1 MPDYEKVGSF
11 LVAKDETPDQRLVFC
26 EAYAPMCPDSDGDVM
41 SQEDIQKMAHSFM
54 VAKKLDKIDVQHDN
68 KTYSGL
74 SIVESFIARKGDDT
88 FLPGSWVVG
97 IHVNNDAIWEKIKKG
112 EINGVSI
119 EALVSKTPHVLDID
133 IPPVVNGRTTKA
145 EDHEHEFF
153 VTFDN
158 AGKFMG
164 GRTNI
169 IKGHYHDIRA
179 GTVTMDSDGVG
190 CGNHSHRFSFVEGFN
205 VPSDIINKEET
216 LVLKADPDND
226 GGDDT
231 GGVDKDNDAC
241 SFPLLASTL
250 MEARNIT
257 HKLHL
262 ATHSYAKHSALDALY
277 KALPDLTDAL
287 IESWMGKYGVIPV
300 YPAAHP
306 LESGDPVSFIDSL
319 SAFFTSC
326 RQCIPQRDT
335 ELQNAADEIQT
346 EINDASYKLKN
357 LS

>member
-1 MPDYEKVGSF
+1 MSDQSTVFK
-11 LVAKDETPDQRLVFC
+11 AINDEQRIVQV
-26 EAYAPMCPDSDGDVM
+26 EVYAPNSPDSDGDIM
-41 SQEDIQKMAHSFM
+41 DAPTIERMAHDFM
-54 VAKKLDKIDVQHDN
+54 RTKKLDKIDVQHDN
-68 KTYSGL
+68 NSYKGL
-74 SIVESFIARKGDDT
+74 SIVESFIARKNDDT
-88 FLPGSWVVG
+88 FIPGSWVVA
-97 IHVNNDAIWEKIKKG
+97 IHVNNDAIWDKIKKG

-133 IPPVVNGRTTKA
+133 IPPVVNGRTTKS

-226 GGDDT
+226 P
-231 GGVDKDNDAC
+231 C

-262 ATHSYAKHSALDALY
+262 ATHSFAKHLALDALY
-277 KALPDLTDAL
+277 KVLPDLTDAL

-319 SAFFTSC
+319 SSFFTSC

>member
-1 MPDYEKVGSF
+1 MLDYEKVGSF

-97 IHVNNDAIWEKIKKG
+97 IHVDNDAIWSKIKKG

-133 IPPVVNGRTTKA
+133 IPPVVNGKTTKS
-145 EDHEHEFF
+145 EDHEHEFY
-153 VTFDN
+153 VSFDPQ
-158 AGKFMG
+158 GKFMG

-169 IKGHYHDIRA
+169 IKGHYHDIKA

-205 VPSDIINKEET
+205 VPSDIINKEERVT
-216 LVLKADPDND
+216 KSDIYAD
-226 GGDDT
+226 DDC
-231 GGVDKDNDAC
+231 D
-241 SFPLLASTL
+241 FPRLASTL
-250 MEARNIT
+250 MDARNIS

-262 ATHSYAKHSALDALY
+262 STRSYAKHEALGAFYEKLTGLTDSLIENWMAKYEVIESYPLG
-277 KALPDLTDAL
+277 KAL
-287 IESWMGKYGVIPV
+287 SY
-300 YPAAHP
+300 
-306 LESGDPVSFIDSL
+306 SDPVSFITDFGQ
-319 SAFFTSC
+319 FFSSC
-326 RQCIPQRDT
+326 RKCIPAKDT
-335 ELQNAADEIQT
+335 ELQNMADEIQSL
-346 EINDASYKLKN
+346 INSTSYKLKN